1 MKLYDELADWWPLMS
16 APEEYAKEAEDVA
29 RLLCPDGADR
39 RLTVLELGSGGGHLA
54 SHLKHRFAMTL
65 VDLSPRMLDLSRSL
79 NPECRH
85 LGGDMRSLRLGETF
99 DAVLIFDA
107 ISHLYAMDDLRAALR
122 TARAHLRPG
131 GVGVFCPDFTT
142 ECFNPETTVGGT
154 DGPDRG
160 MRYLEWV
167 QPEITGTAYHTEIVY
182 LLHPPD
188 GTLRIEHDHVRL
200 GLFSRQAWTRALR
213 EAGFGE
219 PVIESLSS
227 RDVFAAKAR

>member
-16 APEEYAKEAEDVA
+16 APEEYAEEAEQVA
-29 RLLCPDGADR
+29 RLLGPDGSTA

-54 SHLKHRFAMTL
+54 SHLKQRFDMTL
-65 VDLSPRMLDLSRSL
+65 VDLSRRMLDLSRSL

-85 LGGDMRSLRLGETF
+85 LFGDMRSLRLGETF

-107 ISHLYAMDDLRAALR
+107 ISHLCEADDLRATLL
-122 TARAHLRPG
+122 TARAHLRLG
-131 GVGVFCPDFTT
+131 GVGVFCPDFTV
-142 ECFNPETTVGGT
+142 ECFNPGTTVGGT

-167 QPEITGTAYHTEIVY
+167 QPVTRGTVYHTDIVY
-182 LLHPPD
+182 LLRPPD
-188 GTLRIEHDHVRL
+188 RELRIEHDHVLL
-200 GLFSRQAWTRALR
+200 GIFSRQAWTLALR

-219 PVIESLSS
+219 PVIESQSS
-227 RDVFAAKAR
+227 RDVFAAKAE